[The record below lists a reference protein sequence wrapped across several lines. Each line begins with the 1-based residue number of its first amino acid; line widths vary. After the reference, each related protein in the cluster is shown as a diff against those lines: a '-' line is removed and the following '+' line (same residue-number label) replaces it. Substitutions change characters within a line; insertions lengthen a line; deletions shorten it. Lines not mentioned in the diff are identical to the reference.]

1 MLNKLR
7 RIEKQSLDLWPL
19 SDFAQFRLKMP
30 FLPPAETKV
39 KLTFTYS
46 FIKQMSSES
55 NLERESGGSRGM
67 ATRRG
72 AHCLGWYESYAR
84 MRFLIYDKGTRKK

>member
-7 RIEKQSLDLWPL
+7 RIEKQSLDPLALWPI
-19 SDFAQFRLKMP
+19 SIKDTP
-30 FLPPAETKV
+30 LPTETETKV

-55 NLERESGGSRGM
+55 IQQKGE
-67 ATRRG
+67 RRG
-72 AHCLGWYESYAR
+72 WQQQKGGGGETLSRLKYAR

>member
-55 NLERESGGSRGM
+55 NLERE
-67 ATRRG
+67 RG
-72 AHCLGWYESYAR
+72 AEAGAWQRVGGGH
-84 MRFLIYDKGTRKK
+84 IV

>member
-30 FLPPAETKV
+30 FLPPVETKV

-55 NLERESGGSRGM
+55 NLERKQGHGNAE
-67 ATRRG
+67 G

>member
-7 RIEKQSLDLWPL
+7 RIEKQSLDSLALWPI
-19 SDFAQFRLKMP
+19 SIKDTP
-30 FLPPAETKV
+30 SPTVTETKV

-55 NLERESGGSRGM
+55 IQQKRREEDGNG
-67 ATRRG
+67 RG
-72 AHCLGWYESYAR
+72 ALEYAR